1 LRPED
6 CRNNARADQATISME
21 IVNQVDI
28 RVGTI
33 ESVSDVAGSDKLV
46 ALRVTFGDHTRTIVA
61 GLKQE
66 RANPREIEGKQ
77 ALFIVNLEPRKMRGV
92 VSEGMLFDIGY
103 SDNVRPVLAVP
114 EAPVPDGTRAG

>member
-1 LRPED
+1 MP
-6 CRNNARADQATISME
+6 APVKPTISMDF
-21 IVNQVDI
+21 VNQVDI

-33 ESVSDVAGSDKLV
+33 QSVSDIAGSDKLV
-46 ALRVTFGDHTRTIVA
+46 ALHVTFGDHTRTIVA

-66 RANPREIEGKQ
+66 RANPREIEGRQ

-103 SDNVRPVLAVP
+103 PDEVRPVLAVP
-114 EAPVPDGTRAG
+114 ETPVPDGTRAG